1 MLYRKEYL
9 WFMMI
14 LWARSLSEGLKYSPS
29 LRNLVNTMTPSL
41 SPIRSHHV
49 AVIGAGAAGLVAAR
63 ELRREGHSVVVFE
76 RQNQVGGTWIYT
88 DHVEPDPLS
97 VDPTRPVV
105 HSSVYGSLRTNLP
118 RECMGYR
125 DFPFVIRSGVSESR
139 DPRRFPSHSEV
150 LAYLQDF
157 AKEFRIE
164 EMIRFETAVERVAPA
179 EESDGEAGK
188 MKWRIESTEKEEKL
202 RRDEIYDAVVVCNG
216 HYIEP
221 RLAEIPGISSWPGK
235 EMHSHN
241 YRIPEP
247 FKDQVVVLIGNSASA
262 VDISRDIAGFAKEV
276 HVACR
281 SNAAD
286 TFIKQSSYSN
296 LWMHSMIER
305 VHEDGSVVFQNG
317 KTILVDVIM
326 HCTGYKYHFPFLE
339 TNGSVTVEDNRVGP
353 LYKDVF
359 PPALAPWLSFI
370 GIPWKVVPFPLF
382 ELQSKWIAGVLSGRI
397 TLPAKEDMMKDIE
410 SFYSTLEAQGIPK
423 RYTHQMGVAQFEYN
437 DWLASQCGCSGT
449 EEWRKEMYL
458 TTGVRKREYPETYRD
473 KWEDHHLVSQ
483 AYQDFSLYTH

>member
-1 MLYRKEYL
+1 M
-9 WFMMI
+9 
-14 LWARSLSEGLKYSPS
+14 A
-29 LRNLVNTMTPSL
+29 PSL

-76 RQNQVGGTWIYT
+76 RQKQVGGTWIYT

-105 HSSVYGSLRTNLP
+105 HSSVYATLRTNLP

-125 DFPFVIRSGVSESR
+125 DFPFVARSG
-139 DPRRFPSHSEV
+139 DQRRFPSHGEV
-150 LAYLQDF
+150 LAYLQEF
-157 AKEFRIE
+157 AKEFAIE
-164 EMIRFETAVERVAPA
+164 EVIRFETAVERVAPA
-179 EESDGEAGK
+179 TEGGNG
-188 MKWRIESTEKEEKL
+188 KWRVESTEKEKRV
-202 RRDEIYDAVVVCNG
+202 RRDEVYDAVVVCNG

-262 VDISRDIAGFAKEV
+262 VDISRDIAGHAKEV
-276 HVACR
+276 HVAGR
-281 SNAAD
+281 SNPAD
-286 TFIKQSSYSN
+286 TFIKQPGYSN
-296 LWMHSMIER
+296 LWMHSMVGFNFQIER
-305 VHEDGSVVFQNG
+305 VNKDGSVVFQNG
-317 KTILVDVIM
+317 QTILVDVIM

-339 TNGSVTVEDNRVGP
+339 TNGSVTIDDNRVGP
-353 LYKDVF
+353 LYKHVF
-359 PPALAPWLSFI
+359 PPELAPWLSFI
-370 GIPWKVVPFPLF
+370 GIPWQVVPFPLF

-397 TLPAKEDMMKDIE
+397 MLPSKEDMMEDIK
-410 SFYSTLEAQGIPK
+410 SLYATLEAQGIQK
-423 RYTHQMGVAQFEYN
+423 RYTHRMGIAQFEYN
-437 DWLASQCGCSGT
+437 DWLATQCGCPGT

-458 TTGVRKREYPETYRD
+458 TTGVRKRAKPETYRD
-473 KWEDHHLVSQ
+473 EWEDHHLISQ
-483 AYQDFSLYTH
+483 ASQDFSLYTH

>member
-1 MLYRKEYL
+1 M
-9 WFMMI
+9 
-14 LWARSLSEGLKYSPS
+14 A
-29 LRNLVNTMTPSL
+29 PSL

-76 RQNQVGGTWIYT
+76 RQKQVGGTWIYT

-125 DFPFVIRSGVSESR
+125 DFPFAIRSGVSESR
-139 DPRRFPSHSEV
+139 DPRRFPSHGEV

-157 AKEFRIE
+157 SKEFGIE
-164 EMIRFETAVERVAPA
+164 EMIRFETAVVRVSPA
-179 EESDGEAGK
+179 AKSDGDEGIG
-188 MKWRIESTEKEEKL
+188 KWRIESTEKEKKTH
-202 RRDEIYDAVVVCNG
+202 RDEIYDAVVVCNG

-241 YRIPEP
+241 YRLPEP

-276 HVACR
+276 HVAYR
-281 SNAAD
+281 SNPAD
-286 TFIKQSSYSN
+286 TFIKQPGYSN

-317 KTILVDVIM
+317 ETILVDVIM

-339 TNGSVTVEDNRVGP
+339 TNGNVTVDDNRVGP

-359 PPALAPWLSFI
+359 PPALAPWLSFM

-382 ELQSKWIAGVLSGRI
+382 ELQGKWIAGVLSGRI
-397 TLPAKEDMMKDIE
+397 MLPSKEDMMGEIK
-410 SFYSTLEAQGIPK
+410 SFYATLEAQGIPK
-423 RYTHQMGVAQFEYN
+423 RYTHQMGNAQFEYN

-458 TTGVRKREYPETYRD
+458 TTGVRRRAHPETYRD
-473 KWEDHHLVSQ
+473 EWEDYHLVSQ

>member
-1 MLYRKEYL
+1 M
-9 WFMMI
+9 
-14 LWARSLSEGLKYSPS
+14 A
-29 LRNLVNTMTPSL
+29 PSL

-76 RQNQVGGTWIYT
+76 RQKQVGGTWIYT

-105 HSSVYGSLRTNLP
+105 HSSVYATLRTNLP

-125 DFPFVIRSGVSESR
+125 DFPFVARSG
-139 DPRRFPSHSEV
+139 DQRRFPSHGEV
-150 LAYLQDF
+150 LAYLQEF
-157 AKEFRIE
+157 AKEFAIE
-164 EMIRFETAVERVAPA
+164 EVIRFETAVERVAPA
-179 EESDGEAGK
+179 TEGGNG
-188 MKWRIESTEKEEKL
+188 KWRVESTEKEKRV
-202 RRDEIYDAVVVCNG
+202 RRDEVYDAVVVCNG

-262 VDISRDIAGFAKEV
+262 VDISRDIAGHAKEV
-276 HVACR
+276 HVAGR
-281 SNAAD
+281 SNPAD
-286 TFIKQSSYSN
+286 TFIKQPGYSN

-305 VHEDGSVVFQNG
+305 VNKDGSVVFKTG
-317 KTILVDVIM
+317 KRFWLMLSCIA
-326 HCTGYKYHFPFLE
+326 LE
-339 TNGSVTVEDNRVGP
+339 
-353 LYKDVF
+353 
-359 PPALAPWLSFI
+359 LAPWLSFI
-370 GIPWKVVPFPLF
+370 GIPWQVVPFPLF

-397 TLPAKEDMMKDIE
+397 MLPSKEDMMEDIK
-410 SFYSTLEAQGIPK
+410 SLYATLEAQGIQK
-423 RYTHQMGVAQFEYN
+423 RYTHRMGIAQFEYN
-437 DWLASQCGCSGT
+437 DWLATQCGCPGT

-458 TTGVRKREYPETYRD
+458 TTGVRKRAKPETYRD
-473 KWEDHHLVSQ
+473 EWEDHHLISQ
-483 AYQDFSLYTH
+483 ASQDFSLYTH

>member
-1 MLYRKEYL
+1 
-9 WFMMI
+9 
-14 LWARSLSEGLKYSPS
+14 
-29 LRNLVNTMTPSL
+29 MTPSL

-76 RQNQVGGTWIYT
+76 RQKQVGGTWIYT
-88 DHVEPDPLS
+88 DHIEPDPLS
-97 VDPTRPVV
+97 LDPTRSIV

-125 DFPFVIRSGVSESR
+125 DFPFILRSGVTESR
-139 DPRRFPSHSEV
+139 DPRRFPSHREV
-150 LAYLQDF
+150 LTYLRDF
-157 AKEFRIE
+157 AKEFAIE
-164 EMIRFETAVERVAPA
+164 EMIRFETSVVKVSPAV
-179 EESDGEAGK
+179 ESDGGDGIG
-188 MKWRIESTEKEEKL
+188 KWRIESTENEMKI

-221 RLAEIPGISSWPGK
+221 RVAEIPGISSWPGK

-262 VDISRDIAGFAKEV
+262 DDISRDIARFAKEV

-286 TFIKQSSYSN
+286 MYIKQTGYSN

-317 KTILVDVIM
+317 KTISVDVIM

-339 TNGSVTVEDNRVGP
+339 TSGSVTVDDNRVGP

-359 PPALAPWLSFI
+359 PPAFAPWLSFI
-370 GIPWKVVPFPLF
+370 GIPWKVVPFPMF

-397 TLPAKEDMMKDIE
+397 PLPSKEDMVMEIKTL
-410 SFYSTLEAQGIPK
+410 YSTLEAQGIPK
-423 RYTHQMGVAQFEYN
+423 RYTHRMGMTQFEYN
-437 DWLASQCGCSGT
+437 DWLASQCGCSRT

-458 TTGVRKREYPETYRD
+458 TTGVRKRTQPETYRD
-473 KWEDHHLVSQ
+473 EWDDHHLVSQ
-483 AYQDFSLYTH
+483 AHEDFSLYA